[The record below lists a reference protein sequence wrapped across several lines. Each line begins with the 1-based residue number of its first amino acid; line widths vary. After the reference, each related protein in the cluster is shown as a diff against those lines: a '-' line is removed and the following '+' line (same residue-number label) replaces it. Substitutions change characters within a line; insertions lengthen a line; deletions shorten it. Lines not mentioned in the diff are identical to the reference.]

1 MWILRRPEYVILS
14 SATGVTDS
22 CEPAT
27 VGTENSKCFKPL
39 SALASTAGTRPQ
51 GGLCANLRLQ
61 SGLMRTYRA
70 PLPQSDDC

>member
-39 SALASTAGTRPQ
+39 CHPFRYFEMSGLVCYSAST
-51 GGLCANLRLQ
+51 LL
-61 SGLMRTYRA
+61 
-70 PLPQSDDC
+70 